1 MSKITLV
8 IKNIFASSTV
18 HVQLYNLHK
27 LNWYIQVKNFMVSN
41 EACNTLFQNS
51 LQCTLKTHSIL
62 QSKKRNVSFMNI
74 MEIHVASFLPKIWLS
89 FNHKKA
95 IRFAHVLGK
104 CSAIFSPCIR
114 CLEQCSR
121 RLLIY
126 VCIMSVCFS
135 GHWSWVWLQVGTF
148 SYLNFSIQKIFSL
161 SLFHLQNDH
170 LNRII
175 SIIKLVLGTNT
186 LTTWPYRHVHNTNM
200 LNTPHYEHFSCS
212 QRN

>member
-1 MSKITLV
+1 M
-8 IKNIFASSTV
+8 
-18 HVQLYNLHK
+18 
-27 LNWYIQVKNFMVSN
+27 
-41 EACNTLFQNS
+41 
-51 LQCTLKTHSIL
+51 
-62 QSKKRNVSFMNI
+62 
-74 MEIHVASFLPKIWLS
+74 
-89 FNHKKA
+89 
-95 IRFAHVLGK
+95 LGK

-135 GHWSWVWLQVGTF
+135 GHWSWMWLQVGTF

-186 LTTWPYRHVHNTNM
+186 LTTRPYRHVHNTDM
-200 LNTPHYEHFSCS
+200 LNTLHYEHFPCS
-212 QRN
+212 QRKLEFIWSIPLKSGTSTIRTLCSGPFMHQCAGMEEHSLNCEVEFTSARVIGANL